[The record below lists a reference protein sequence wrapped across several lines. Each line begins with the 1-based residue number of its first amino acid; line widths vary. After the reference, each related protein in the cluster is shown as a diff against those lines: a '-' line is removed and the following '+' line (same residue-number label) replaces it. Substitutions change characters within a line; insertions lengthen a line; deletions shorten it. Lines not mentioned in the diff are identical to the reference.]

1 MLKAYNDYDINW
13 LQYTIYEY
21 NNKKLE
27 RNFYKMIKLYGY
39 TKCSTVKKAKN
50 WLKENN
56 LEFED
61 IDMVQNPPSKE
72 ELKSIYKTSGYDI
85 KKFFNT
91 SGMKYREL
99 GLKDIVKTES
109 DDKLLEIL
117 VSDGMLIKRPL
128 LLDGKNVLL
137 GFKEDVWKSTLL
149 KEDQEEI
156 GVLIKIIN

>member
-1 MLKAYNDYDINW
+1 
-13 LQYTIYEY
+13 
-21 NNKKLE
+21 
-27 RNFYKMIKLYGY
+27 MIKLYGY

-56 LEFED
+56 LDFED
-61 IDMVQNPPSKE
+61 IDMIKNPPSKE
-72 ELKSIYKTSGYDI
+72 ELNSIYKPSGYDI

-91 SGMKYREL
+91 SGMKYRVL

-149 KEDQEEI
+149 KED
-156 GVLIKIIN
+156 

>member
-1 MLKAYNDYDINW
+1 
-13 LQYTIYEY
+13 
-21 NNKKLE
+21 
-27 RNFYKMIKLYGY
+27 MIKLYGY

-91 SGMKYREL
+91 SGMK
-99 GLKDIVKTES
+99 
-109 DDKLLEIL
+109 
-117 VSDGMLIKRPL
+117 
-128 LLDGKNVLL
+128 
-137 GFKEDVWKSTLL
+137 
-149 KEDQEEI
+149 
-156 GVLIKIIN
+156 

>member
-1 MLKAYNDYDINW
+1 
-13 LQYTIYEY
+13 
-21 NNKKLE
+21 
-27 RNFYKMIKLYGY
+27 MIKLYGY

-91 SGMKYREL
+91 NGMKYREL

-149 KEDQEEI
+149 KED
-156 GVLIKIIN
+156 

>member
-1 MLKAYNDYDINW
+1 M
-13 LQYTIYEY
+13 T
-21 NNKKLE
+21 
-27 RNFYKMIKLYGY
+27 KLYKY

-61 IDMVQNPPSKE
+61 IDMVQNPPNKE

-91 SGMKYREL
+91 SGVKYREL

-128 LLDGKNVLL
+128 LFDGKNVLL

-149 KEDQEEI
+149 KED
-156 GVLIKIIN
+156 